1 MLSPVIWM
9 CGLVTRMMA
18 GTRHRDTVT
27 ARDLQALARVS
38 LREGAIRP
46 YQEQIIERILGLE
59 KKRVKDVMTPRT
71 VIFSLAERLT
81 LEEVSRLAIQ
91 WEHSRF
97 PVYDE
102 DVEDVVGIILTK
114 ELLEA
119 LSDDDRKDMA
129 LTDLMRPVHFVVET
143 AGLDRVLMEFLKLR
157 QHLFVVLDE
166 YGGLAGL
173 VTLEDV
179 LEEILGREI
188 VDESDRVIDKRALA
202 RQRRKRT
209 IRNRRPGRKGEK
221 GDA

>member
-1 MLSPVIWM
+1 MTPVIWM
-9 CGLVTRMMA
+9 CGLVTRLIS
-18 GTRHRDTVT
+18 GNRSRDTVT
-27 ARDLQALARVS
+27 ARDLLVMARMS
-38 LREGAIRP
+38 LREGAIQP

-71 VIFSLAERLT
+71 VIFSLSEHLT
-81 LEEVSRLAIQ
+81 LEETARLGIQ

-102 DVEDVVGIILTK
+102 TVEDVVGIVLTK
-114 ELLEA
+114 ELLVA
-119 LSDDDRKDMA
+119 LSEGKKETA

-143 AGLDRVLMEFLKLR
+143 AGLDRVLTEFLKLH

-173 VTLEDV
+173 ITLEDI

-188 VDESDRVIDKRALA
+188 VDESDRVVDKRALA
-202 RQRRKRT
+202 RARRKMT
-209 IRNRRPGRKGEK
+209 VRNPRKRG
-221 GDA
+221 GGSDA